1 MTLCDRLDMLAFP
14 PGGLDPGPWMTD
26 PLHVL
31 VVDDEPRIRTM
42 LRRYL
47 VEEGF
52 KVSDAADGAAC
63 APRSSARRSI
73 SCCSI

>member
-1 MTLCDRLDMLAFP
+1 MSNP
-14 PGGLDPGPWMTD
+14 V
-26 PLHVL
+26 HVL

-52 KVSDAADGAAC
+52 KVSDAADGSAMRAALEGDVD
-63 APRSSARRSI
+63 PSA
-73 SCCSI
+73 CCSI

>member
-1 MTLCDRLDMLAFP
+1 MSNP
-14 PGGLDPGPWMTD
+14 V
-26 PLHVL
+26 HVL

-52 KVSDAADGAAC
+52 KVSDAADGSC
-63 APRSSARRSI
+63 HARRARARDRSI